1 MAKGS
6 HATRG
11 DYPTHCH
18 ICGKPVRV
26 TKDNAQYHTNQT
38 GEQLSFHIP
47 CRTRL
52 GITEAQLWGKP

>member
-1 MAKGS
+1 MTKGS

-26 TKDNAQYHTNQT
+26 TKDNCQYHTQA
-38 GEQLSFHIP
+38 GHSYSFHIA
-47 CRTRL
+47 CRL
-52 GITEAQLWGKP
+52 GPGITEAQLWGKP